1 MGMWCQMSPA
11 SWLVMG
17 ASWLAVI
24 ALVVWG
30 VARMFPARR
39 RSSPRAALDEW
50 LASGDIDTDLYRR
63 LRADMD
69 AAASNGSS
77 RPW

>member
-1 MGMWCQMSPA
+1 MGMWCQMSSA
-11 SWLVMG
+11 GWLFMTT
-17 ASWLAVI
+17 AWLAVI
-24 ALVVWG
+24 ALAVWG
-30 VARMFPARR
+30 VSRLFPARR
-39 RSSPRAALDEW
+39 SSSPRAALDEW

-69 AAASNGSS
+69 AAASNPSS